1 MVSDI
6 PAGDG
11 KIANLFLQFKSRC
24 LVLWSWIQFPRIFTQ
39 NIRTLYAILYFEV
52 DKVVLVV
59 FSELSFRFGLN
70 HSVPVSITSVADP
83 GSGAFLTPGSG
94 IRNR

>member
-1 MVSDI
+1 VTSRLGTAKLQTFFYSVSPDAQCCG
-6 PAGDG
+6 AGY
-11 KIANLFLQFKSRC
+11 S
-24 LVLWSWIQFPRIFTQ
+24 SRIFTQ

-70 HSVPVSITSVADP
+70 HSVPVSIPSVADP